1 MPVVRPDLPR
11 LTRPRTAPRQPA
23 GHHKLQATAPGL
35 AFARCGVLVLALGL
49 LAAAAPVAVAA
60 TPGAKPGKST
70 KTTKAPTKATARPAR
85 RAKAPAPEPEPEP
98 PPAPLSE
105 AQLAVAALVYTGTID
120 CELKQQVQVAAIAE
134 RPGMFQLSHRGK
146 RYTLVPEPTST
157 GAVRLTDAKA
167 GIVWLQIPLKS
178 MLMNTRIGQR
188 LVDACQ
194 HTDQLAAQAEVAAA
208 EQAASAAGLAAGP
221 GLLAGPTP
229 APVPAPAEPLPLLI
243 W

>member
-60 TPGAKPGKST
+60 TPGAKPGQST
-70 KTTKAPTKATARPAR
+70 KATKAPTKATARPAR
-85 RAKAPAPEPEPEP
+85 RAKAPAPEPEP

-120 CELKQQVQVAAIAE
+120 CELKQQVQVAAIDIN
-134 RPGMFQLSHRGK
+134 FQ
-146 RYTLVPEPTST
+146 
-157 GAVRLTDAKA
+157 
-167 GIVWLQIPLKS
+167 
-178 MLMNTRIGQR
+178 
-188 LVDACQ
+188 
-194 HTDQLAAQAEVAAA
+194 
-208 EQAASAAGLAAGP
+208 
-221 GLLAGPTP
+221 
-229 APVPAPAEPLPLLI
+229 
-243 W
+243 